1 MKTSNS
7 ELCPDL
13 ATANE
18 SWDLLWKS
26 WKISTLFSLKASL
39 DTDSMYMD
47 CSGNFNFNFVSIPF
61 GYAVVII
68 EPQIFYVEDGCVKSN
83 YSDDEHLIEDHFS
96 S

>member
-1 MKTSNS
+1 MNFPSQKQK
-7 ELCPDL
+7 
-13 ATANE
+13 
-18 SWDLLWKS
+18 LL
-26 WKISTLFSLKASL
+26 STKLHRPQC
-39 DTDSMYMD
+39 MD

>member
-1 MKTSNS
+1 MN
-7 ELCPDL
+7 
-13 ATANE
+13 
-18 SWDLLWKS
+18 
-26 WKISTLFSLKASL
+26 FSVAKAEVVI
-39 DTDSMYMD
+39 DNTKQTSMYMD